1 MKRAVVPNRQRNLFE
16 IEDPPTTLP
25 AERRAKLL
33 PLLQTLLMET
43 LTDDAA
49 TVQEDGHD
57 QDHA

>member
-1 MKRAVVPNRQRNLFE
+1 MKRAVPNRQRNLFE

-25 AERRAKLL
+25 VERRAKLL
-33 PLLQTLLMET
+33 PLLQALLMEM

-49 TVQEDGHD
+49 AVEEDGHD

>member
-1 MKRAVVPNRQRNLFE
+1 MKRAVPNRQRNLFE

-25 AERRAKLL
+25 AEQRAKLL

-43 LTDDAA
+43 LTDDTA

-57 QDHA
+57 QNHA